1 MSNLSKIR
9 RDKMIEFLETL
20 KEQHSDDESL
30 IAIIRLKKNW
40 YQNAMDLC
48 GKNMRKQSM
57 L

>member
-30 IAIIRLKKNW
+30 IAINQIEKNC